1 MTEVGELYESLI
13 QGEFGGQRQP
23 LTIPFY
29 SSVTKEKYTDAA
41 NLGASYWRQNLES
54 PVLFYS
60 AVKSLLAGSESVSC
74 TLEIGPHAALQ
85 GPLRQ
90 VFKEI
95 GSSPFYASCLSRG
108 VNSSA
113 SVLKAVGQLHCSG
126 VEFDFEAI
134 NQGGITL
141 HSLPTYAWN
150 HDNVYW
156 RESRISRD
164 YRFRK
169 YPHHDLLGSRILEST
184 DIEPA
189 WRGHLE
195 LSRLPW
201 LQEHALHNDIVFPAA
216 GFVATV
222 GEAIRQVSG
231 GVEDYMV
238 RNVVV
243 ASALIILPTR
253 ANEVITRL
261 SRHRLTKSNDSVWYD
276 FTIISN
282 NGNGWTRNCF
292 GQIRSGSPL
301 EVKTPE
307 LREYPRKVSSERWYQ
322 QMYKIGLRY
331 GPAFRGLK
339 NMTASVKDH
348 AGSAHIV
355 DRPREGQS
363 SYNFHP
369 CSLDWVFQA
378 LSLAAHHGIAR
389 DFDKMCL
396 PAYIEELYIAGGGE
410 NIHIN
415 LSTSVVPGG
424 AFTCAAAGVYDGK
437 VKFLLKGMKIEPF
450 DDALAIVDDRSHGA
464 VQLEWR
470 PDVDFVEASTLL
482 RQIPDIKEGHRI
494 IEKLSL
500 LCSIESARILET
512 IATSVPHLI
521 KYRKWTEKRV
531 QLAKDGK
538 NSLLTDAADLVRL
551 GTSQRQAL
559 IEDLM
564 VQSRG
569 DRIDAPAEAIY
580 IVYKGIEALYKGEMD
595 ILEALLKDNA
605 LTNLYNFLNADCHD
619 FIELLGHGK
628 PTLKIL
634 EVGAGTG
641 GLTALILDALTTKYG
656 ERMYSK
662 YTYTDISAGFFVAAK
677 ERFSDCPG
685 IEYAVLDISQD
696 PVSQGFEAGAYDLII
711 ASNVLH
717 ATPKLESTLRHC
729 RTLLNPQGR
738 LFLQELC
745 SESKWINYIMG
756 VLPGWWLGEADGRV
770 DEPYIGHERWE
781 QDLTKAGFAGVD
793 TFFQDQDS
801 PYQFNAHIVARPSLS
816 EDVPNKVSFLVG
828 DRKSPKVLGIEK
840 AFVAKGYKVEYC
852 TLEQGPTA
860 RTDVLA
866 LLDLEKPFLHDANEQ
881 DFKKFVKFVHGL
893 SSSKLLWVTGA
904 SQVNVKDPR
913 YAVILGMARAI
924 RTELGAFFG
933 TLELEDF
940 QSDAWPSVADV
951 FAKFQRPSGPD
962 QSDLDADVEY
972 ARSNGLINTPRFH
985 WITMGQE
992 LSKPKDTAMKGLW
1005 VGKPGLIQTLEWRP
1019 FDFPDLSPDHVEVD
1033 VRAAGLNFKV
1043 SALCKAGQCIF
1054 RLTGL
1059 RTFFELLVSSQGQ
1072 TWKVTTSV
1080 KTAQVSYAWSDPMS
1094 NTSSPATEFCRGLLS
1109 AFRQDSKPWGGFV
1122 CESQTRCLL
1131 RRPLPWRLCISL
1143 RLRLWNGL
1151 VDWSVDK

>member
-1 MTEVGELYESLI
+1 MIEVGELYMALI
-13 QGEFGGQRQP
+13 QTEFTGQSQP
-23 LTIPFY
+23 LAIPFY
-29 SSVTKEKYTDAA
+29 SSVTSDKYTDAI
-41 NLGASYWRQNLES
+41 NLGASYWRKNLES
-54 PVLFYS
+54 PVLFYN
-60 AVKSLLAGSESVSC
+60 AVKNLIAGPESVSC
-74 TLEIGPHAALQ
+74 ILEIGPHSALQ

-90 VFKEI
+90 VFGES
-95 GSSPFYASCLSRG
+95 GSLPPYASCLSRG
-108 VNSSA
+108 VSS
-113 SVLKAVGQLHCSG
+113 STSLLKAVGQLHCSG
-126 VEFDFEAI
+126 VKFDFKAI
-134 NQGGITL
+134 NPGGTTL
-141 HSLPTYAWN
+141 PNLPTYAWN

-184 DIEPA
+184 DLEPA

-222 GEAIRQVSG
+222 GEAIRQVSD
-231 GVEDYMV
+231 GVEDYIV
-238 RNVVV
+238 RNVVI

-253 ANEVITRL
+253 ASEVITRL
-261 SRHRLTKSNDSVWYD
+261 SKHRLTKTNDSVWYD
-276 FTIISN
+276 FTIVSN

-292 GQIRSGSPL
+292 GQIRSGAPL
-301 EVKTPE
+301 EVKAPE
-307 LREYPRKVSSERWYQ
+307 PKEYPRKVSSERWYH
-322 QMYKIGLRY
+322 QMRKIGLQY
-331 GPAFRGLK
+331 GPAFRGLT

-348 AGSAHIV
+348 EASVDIV

-363 SYNFHP
+363 LYNLHP

-378 LSLAAHHGIAR
+378 LSLAAHRGIAR
-389 DFDKMCL
+389 NFDKMCL
-396 PAYIEELYIAGGGE
+396 PAYIKELYVAGGGE
-410 NIHIN
+410 NIHVN

-424 AFTCAAAGVYDGK
+424 AFTCDAAGVHDGK

-450 DDALAIVDDRSHGA
+450 DDAVAIVDDRSHGA

-470 PDVDFVEASTLL
+470 PDVDFVKASTLL
-482 RQIPDIKEGHRI
+482 GQIPDIREGHRI

-512 IATSVPHLI
+512 VPTSVTHLQ
-521 KYRKWTEKRV
+521 KYREWTEKRV
-531 QLAKDGK
+531 QLAKAGK
-538 NSLLTDAADLVRL
+538 NPLLADAADLVRL
-551 GTSQRQAL
+551 EPSQRQAL

-564 VQSRG
+564 VKSRG

-580 IVYKGIEALYKGEMD
+580 IVYKRIEALYKGEVD

-605 LTNLYNFLNADCHD
+605 LTNLYNFLNADCHN
-619 FIELLGHGK
+619 FMELLGHGK

-634 EVGAGTG
+634 EIGAGTG
-641 GLTALILDALTTKYG
+641 GLTALILEALTTKYD

-696 PVSQGFEAGAYDLII
+696 PVSQGFEAGVYDLII

-717 ATPKLESTLRHC
+717 ATPKLEKTLRHC
-729 RTLLNPQGR
+729 RTLLQPQGR

-756 VLPGWWLGEADGRV
+756 VLPGWWLGEEDGRV
-770 DEPYIGHERWE
+770 DEPYVGQERWQ
-781 QDLTKAGFAGVD
+781 QDLTKAGFVGVD

-816 EDVPNKVSFLVG
+816 KNVSNRVSFLVG
-828 DRKSPKVLGIEK
+828 DEQSAMALEIEE
-840 AFVAKGYKVEYC
+840 AFVAKGYKVEHC
-852 TLEQGPTA
+852 TLEQGSPA
-860 RTDVLA
+860 GIDVLA
-866 LLDLEKPFLHDANEQ
+866 LLDLEKPFFHNAKEP
-881 DFKKFVKFVHGL
+881 DFKEFVKFVHGL
-893 SSSKLLWVTGA
+893 GSSKLLWVTGA

-913 YAVILGMARAI
+913 YAMILGMARAI
-924 RTELGAFFG
+924 RTELGAVFG
-933 TLELEDF
+933 TLELENF
-940 QSDAWPSVADV
+940 QSDAWPCIADV
-951 FAKFQRPSGPD
+951 FKKFQRPSEPD
-962 QSDLDADVEY
+962 QSDLDLDVEY
-972 ARSNGLINTPRFH
+972 ALSNGLINTPRFH
-985 WITMGQE
+985 WITVGQE

-1005 VGKPGLIQTLEWRP
+1005 VGKPGLIQSLQWKP

-1043 SALCKAGQCIF
+1043 SAICSAE
-1054 RLTGL
+1054 GL
-1059 RTFFELLVSSQGQ
+1059 
-1072 TWKVTTSV
+1072 
-1080 KTAQVSYAWSDPMS
+1080 
-1094 NTSSPATEFCRGLLS
+1094 
-1109 AFRQDSKPWGGFV
+1109 
-1122 CESQTRCLL
+1122 
-1131 RRPLPWRLCISL
+1131 
-1143 RLRLWNGL
+1143 
-1151 VDWSVDK
+1151 